1 MLNTNHPAVALV
13 LLVGLT
19 IIALVPLV
27 AWLTLGSGRDK
38 KANLW
43 FLGMLCFVLN
53 VALFSLQFTLPAWL
67 AFGVAN
73 TGSLLM
79 MVFIIESLRQEVS
92 TAQAPWKWICL
103 FVAAWFCTYLI
114 LIQEGHRGTWG
125 ILFMGI
131 TMALMQIRI
140 IFLLVKVKAIYNSR
154 SCLILIFAFALSIST
169 NLIRGASG
177 LFQNMFID
185 LLDFSTVSN
194 FFFISILIASILV
207 NFGYWGFVLE
217 KVQISKNQEAENARK
232 QELNSLAFKEYSEEL
247 QKLVEH
253 RDQMLML
260 VSKFSAVSSLAVFN
274 TAIIHELSQP
284 IQSLSL
290 CLEGLEF
297 NIQQANWNEV
307 SIQTDNAKQLTQKM
321 GATLHSLRSLI
332 QTQKTDLEIL
342 DISKVLGQLMPI
354 MQAECKRN
362 GIELAFSKSNEE
374 VYIKANKV
382 LLERIVMNL
391 VANSMEAFKAM
402 EHPLAEKF
410 IHVKSALV
418 QEGVKLRWQLIVED
432 NATGFTEDILKTITD
447 PFVTTKLTGLGVGLS
462 FANLIL
468 RLWEGHM
475 QASNRSTE
483 DGGGALVSL
492 QIPQA

>member
-1 MLNTNHPAVALV
+1 
-13 LLVGLT
+13 
-19 IIALVPLV
+19 
-27 AWLTLGSGRDK
+27 
-38 KANLW
+38 
-43 FLGMLCFVLN
+43 
-53 VALFSLQFTLPAWL
+53 
-67 AFGVAN
+67 
-73 TGSLLM
+73 
-79 MVFIIESLRQEVS
+79 
-92 TAQAPWKWICL
+92 
-103 FVAAWFCTYLI
+103 
-114 LIQEGHRGTWG
+114 
-125 ILFMGI
+125 
-131 TMALMQIRI
+131 MQIRI

-154 SCLILIFAFALSIST
+154 SCLILIFAFALSIFT
-169 NLIRGASG
+169 NLIRGTSG

-342 DISKVLGQLMPI
+342 EISKVLGQLMPI
-354 MQAECKRN
+354 MHAECKRN
-362 GIELAFSKSNEE
+362 GIELTFIKSNEE

-382 LLERIVMNL
+382 LLERILMNL
-391 VANSMEAFKAM
+391 VANSIEAFKAM
-402 EHPLAEKF
+402 EHLRTEKF
-410 IHVKSALV
+410 IHMKSALV
-418 QEGVKLRWQLIVED
+418 QEDLKPTWQLLVED

-447 PFVTTKLTGLGVGLS
+447 PFVTNKLTGLGVGLS

-475 QASNRSTE
+475 HTSNRTTE
-483 DGGGALVSL
+483 EGGGALVSIR
-492 QIPQA
+492 IPQA

>member
-27 AWLTLGSGRDK
+27 SWVTLGNGRDK
-38 KANLW
+38 KAKLW
-43 FLGMLCFVLN
+43 FLGMLFYVIN
-53 VALFSLQFTLPAWL
+53 VALFAFQFTLPAWL

-79 MVFIIESLRQEVS
+79 MVFMTESLRQEIS
-92 TAQAPWKWICL
+92 NERAQWEWISI
-103 FVAAWFCTYLI
+103 FVGAWFCVYLI
-114 LIQEGHRGTWG
+114 LIHKGYRGSWG

-131 TMALMQIRI
+131 TMVMTQIKI
-140 IFLLVKVKAIYNSR
+140 IFLLLKVKAIYKSR
-154 SCLILIFAFALSIST
+154 SCLILILAFALSIFT

-177 LFQNMFID
+177 LFENMFID
-185 LLDFSTVSN
+185 LLEFSAISN
-194 FFFISILIASILV
+194 FFFISILISSILV
-207 NFGYWGFVLE
+207 NFGYWGLVLE

-232 QELNSLAFKEYSEEL
+232 QQLSSLAFKEYSEEL
-247 QKLVEH
+247 QELVKQ
-253 RDQMLML
+253 RNQMLML
-260 VSKFSAVSSLAVFN
+260 VSKFSAASSLAVFN

-290 CLEGLEF
+290 CLEGLAL
-297 NIQQANWNEV
+297 NIQQANWDEA
-307 SIQTDNAKQLTQKM
+307 SKQTDNAKQLTQKM

-342 DISKVLGQLMPI
+342 EMSKILGQLMPI

-362 GIELAFSKSNEE
+362 GIELTFSKPNEE

-391 VANSMEAFKAM
+391 VANSMEAFKSM
-402 EHPLAEKF
+402 ESPLSEKF

-418 QEGVKLRWQLIVED
+418 QEGVKPTWQLIVED

-468 RLWEGHM
+468 RLWEGQM
-475 QASNRSTE
+475 DTSNRSTE
-483 DGGGALVSL
+483 EGGGALVSIR
-492 QIPQA
+492 IPQA